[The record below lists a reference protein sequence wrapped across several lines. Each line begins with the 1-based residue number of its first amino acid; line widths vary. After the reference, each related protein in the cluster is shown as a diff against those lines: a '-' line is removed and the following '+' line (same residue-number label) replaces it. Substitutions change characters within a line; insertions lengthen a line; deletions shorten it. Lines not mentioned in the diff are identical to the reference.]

1 MSQSAYIKFVQGS
14 SVQKLTLEEIRS
26 QLLHYREQT
35 ALTGTQLDWDYAEAA
50 FPYTIESKQD
60 DRWFYLKGI
69 NPQYKHI
76 IFGPGETTSAAGQA
90 VSCVQ
95 VVLPDEATHGDK
107 AKANELCKF
116 MAKQLQAELTMFNG
130 RTIYFNPR
138 K

>member
-1 MSQSAYIKFVQGS
+1 MSQSAYIKLVQGS
-14 SVQKLTLEEIRS
+14 SVQQVSLEDIRH
-26 QLLHYREQT
+26 QLLHYREQVM
-35 ALTGTQLDWDYAEAA
+35 LTGTQLGWDYAEAA

-69 NPQYKHI
+69 NPLYKHI
-76 IFGPGETTSAAGQA
+76 IFGPSEAPSTTGTLAP
-90 VSCVQ
+90 CVH

-107 AKANELCKF
+107 AKANELCKYI
-116 MAKQLQAELTMFNG
+116 AKQLKAELTMFNG

>member
-14 SVQKLTLEEIRS
+14 SVDRLTLEDVRS

-35 ALTGTQLDWDYAEAA
+35 ALTGSQLDWDYAEAA

-69 NPQYKHI
+69 NPLYKHI
-76 IFGPGETTSAAGQA
+76 IFGPGETTSTAGQA

-107 AKANELCKF
+107 AKANELCKY
-116 MAKQLQAELTMFNG
+116 MAKQLKAELTMFNG
-130 RTIYFNPR
+130 RTIYYNPR